1 MRVITFFFTFTL
13 FIISSLASPL
23 QLGYGK
29 HVFLQNLSFNLRFL
43 SVTLHR
49 IDSNFCFSG
58 GVYNSPEAN
67 AYWARRFGGVF
78 GENLSGLAAL
88 QANIDA
94 QAYSNRGHSP

>member
-1 MRVITFFFTFTL
+1 MIFTKYVFP
-13 FIISSLASPL
+13 PL
-23 QLGYGK
+23 N
-29 HVFLQNLSFNLRFL
+29 V
-43 SVTLHR
+43 HR

-67 AYWARRFGGVF
+67 AYWARRFGGIF

-94 QAYSNRGHSP
+94 QAYTNRGHAP

>member
-1 MRVITFFFTFTL
+1 MRVITFLFTYIL

-23 QLGYGK
+23 QLGY
-29 HVFLQNLSFNLRFL
+29 
-43 SVTLHR
+43 
-49 IDSNFCFSG
+49 G

-67 AYWARRFGGVF
+67 AYWARRFSGVF

-94 QAYSNRGHSP
+94 QADAHRGHSP